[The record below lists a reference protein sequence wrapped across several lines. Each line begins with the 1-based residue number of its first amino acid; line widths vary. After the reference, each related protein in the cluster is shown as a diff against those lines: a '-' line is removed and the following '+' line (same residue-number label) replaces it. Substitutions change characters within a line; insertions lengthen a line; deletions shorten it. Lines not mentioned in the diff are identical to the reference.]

1 MPRARKWIAPA
12 RPTALPRDKQAPKD
26 PYSVAVRWLARRG
39 YSVAELRRALE
50 RKFPEDPT
58 VGDAIARLRALGFL
72 DDKKFAEHYASA
84 LARHKAFGPYRVRR
98 ELKAKLV
105 NYRHIEPAL
114 KQVYEE
120 TSEQELLTRTLDKKI
135 RTLKL
140 PITSARLNS
149 LCQSLLRRGFR
160 ADDIMKAVRAHPELR
175 PVAER
180 LDTADLEANE
190 EKAE

>member
-1 MPRARKWIAPA
+1 M
-12 RPTALPRDKQAPKD
+12 AL
-26 PYSVAVRWLARRG
+26 RWLARRG

-50 RKFPEDPT
+50 RKFPEDPN

-72 DDKKFAEHYASA
+72 DDKRFAEHYASA

-114 KQVYEE
+114 KQAYEE
-120 TSEQELLTRTLDKKI
+120 TSEQELLARTVAKKI

-140 PITSARLNS
+140 PVTPARLNS
-149 LCQSLLRRGFR
+149 LCQSLIRRGFR
-160 ADDIMKAVRAHPELR
+160 ADDIMKAVRSRPELS
-175 PVAER
+175 PVAG
-180 LDTADLEANE
+180 DVDLTELE
-190 EKAE
+190 SPSHGG